1 VEHHF
6 SYRLKPQDRWVRR
19 KSRTTTAPALPPV
32 DLRSAWV
39 WEDQTEILFI
49 ETLAAIETCTRL
61 IAQCA
66 SDLHTMEQRLYGL
79 QQSRKQAY
87 MLEALAVAGRLS
99 RRELQVLRL
108 AAQELSNQ
116 AIGVSLGI
124 SHGTVKNHMT
134 SILAK
139 LGVRNRRD
147 ATIKARALGLI

>member
-1 VEHHF
+1 M
-6 SYRLKPQDRWVRR
+6 
-19 KSRTTTAPALPPV
+19 
-32 DLRSAWV
+32 
-39 WEDQTEILFI
+39 LFI
-49 ETLAAIETCTRL
+49 ETLTAIESCTRL

-66 SDLHTMEQRLYGL
+66 SDLQRMEQRLYGL

-87 MLEALAVAGRLS
+87 MLEAVVVAGQLS

-124 SHGTVKNHMT
+124 SQGTVKNHMT

-139 LGVRNRRD
+139 LGVRNRRE